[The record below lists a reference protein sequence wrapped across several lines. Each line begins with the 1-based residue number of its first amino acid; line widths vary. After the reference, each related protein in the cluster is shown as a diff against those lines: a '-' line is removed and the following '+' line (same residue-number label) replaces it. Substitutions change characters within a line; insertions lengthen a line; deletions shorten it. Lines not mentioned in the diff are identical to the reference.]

1 LEEREWRGTLLGFA
15 VLRYSPRLLDAFF
28 FFNILDGIKNY
39 PPSSST
45 FSDAFSS
52 FPLEKGK
59 LFLVNNQ
66 PRREWMLLIL
76 LTLSKS
82 KITNS

>member
-1 LEEREWRGTLLGFA
+1 VDGDIIGVCGIA
-15 VLRYSPRLLDAFF
+15 VFSEPAGCVF